1 MTEVIEPTAGDGQ
14 ALMVAGDALPGTI
27 FLLAQDARPFFP
39 GQAFPVVM
47 SAELWLPT
55 FKALKDR
62 GQDVVGVVMARG
74 ELKETPTAGRLH
86 RMGTLCRIHKL
97 QRHDDVLHVLLEG
110 LERFEIRSWTRE
122 SLPLAARVRY

>member
-1 MTEVIEPTAGDGQ
+1 MTEVIEPTAGDGH
-14 ALMVAGDALPGTI
+14 AVMIPGDALPGTI

-74 ELKETPTAGRLH
+74 ELK
-86 RMGTLCRIHKL
+86 
-97 QRHDDVLHVLLEG
+97 
-110 LERFEIRSWTRE
+110 
-122 SLPLAARVRY
+122 